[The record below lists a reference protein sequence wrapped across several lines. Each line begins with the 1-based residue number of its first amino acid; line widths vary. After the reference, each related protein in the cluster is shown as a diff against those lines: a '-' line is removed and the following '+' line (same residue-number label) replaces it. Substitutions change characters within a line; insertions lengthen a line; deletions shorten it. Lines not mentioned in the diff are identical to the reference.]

1 MTLYELQSQFAA
13 LYEMAANGDIDDKT
27 FEDTLE
33 AMSFDEEFEAKAE
46 GYAKVIRSL
55 TGDMEM
61 AKAEIDRLQNR
72 KNSLEQS
79 IKQIKNR
86 LQEAMAATGREKI
99 KTPLF
104 SIYLQ
109 KNAPR
114 LVLDQEAEIPAEYL
128 IPQPPKVD
136 GAAIKEKLMAGE
148 SLPFAA
154 LEQGTSLRI
163 R

>member
-46 GYAKVIRSL
+46 GYAKVIQELLADAQAVKS
-55 TGDMEM
+55 
-61 AKAEIDRLQNR
+61 EIDRLSER
-72 KNSLEQS
+72 KSRFEKS
-79 IKQIKNR
+79 AERIKSR
-86 LQEAMAATGREKI
+86 LQEAMEATGRKKI
-99 KTPLF
+99 KTLLF

-114 LVLDQEAEIPAEYL
+114 LVLDQEAKIPAEYL
-128 IPQPPKVD
+128 IPQPPKTNH
-136 GAAIKEKLMAGE
+136 AAIKEKLMAGE
-148 SLPFAA
+148 KLPFAA

>member
-1 MTLYELQSQFAA
+1 M
-13 LYEMAANGDIDDKT
+13 G
-27 FEDTLE
+27 
-33 AMSFDEEFEAKAE
+33 
-46 GYAKVIRSL
+46 V
-55 TGDMEM
+55 
-61 AKAEIDRLQNR
+61 
-72 KNSLEQS
+72 
-79 IKQIKNR
+79 
-86 LQEAMAATGREKI
+86 TGREKI

-114 LVLDQEAEIPAEYL
+114 LVLDQDAEIPAEYL

-148 SLPFAA
+148 KLPFAA